1 MADNIDFEHIHYA
14 THKRFAEMLRE
25 HNKWR
30 RGEPPYDKA
39 GVLPPFEPKEL
50 GVLIE
55 EAARRIENI
64 ENMINSKEHGY

>member
-1 MADNIDFEHIHYA
+1 MANGIDFEHIHHA
-14 THKRFAEMLRE
+14 TNKRLAEMLRE
-25 HNKWR
+25 HNKWI
-30 RGEPPYDKA
+30 RGEQPYDKA

-64 ENMINSKEHGY
+64 ENMIKSKEHGY